1 MHARKVATGVIGL
14 EEGFM
19 FQAESKEHVAWLQ
32 FKAASCESYVEAE

>member
-1 MHARKVATGVIGL
+1 MGVIGL

-32 FKAASCESYVEAE
+32 SLRQPAVRAT